1 MSTELPE
8 VVRAPAKLTVSLR
21 LTGVRDDGFHL
32 IDAEMVELELGDTLT
47 FRAGDALHLT
57 GPFAAGLPVDDT
69 NLVRQALR
77 QVGRVADVVVDKQI
91 PAQGGLGGGSADAA
105 AVLRWAG
112 CDDLSVAMALGAD
125 VAFCL
130 CGGRARVTG
139 IGEILEPM
147 PARAQ
152 QFILIT
158 PPLGVSTIAAY
169 RAWDVLGGP
178 VGDGVND
185 LEPAALL
192 VEPGLRRWRDVLT
205 EAAGR
210 PPTLAGSGATWFF
223 ADTTPEVDV
232 VRLALREA
240 GLQGATVVET
250 RSGRP

>member
-1 MSTELPE
+1 MSAELRE

-21 LTGVRDDGFHL
+21 LTGVRADGFHL
-32 IDAEMVELELGDTLT
+32 IDAEMVELELADTLT
-47 FRAGDALHLT
+47 FRAGDALRLT
-57 GPFAAGLPVDDT
+57 GPFATGLPVDDT
-69 NLVRQALR
+69 NLVHKALR

-105 AVLRWAG
+105 AVLRWAR
-112 CDDLSVAMALGAD
+112 CDDLGVAMALGAD

-130 CGGRARVTG
+130 RGGRARVTG
-139 IGEILEPM
+139 IGEVLEPL

-152 QFILIT
+152 QFLLIT

-192 VEPGLRRWRDVLT
+192 VEPRLRTWRDVLT

-232 VRLALREA
+232 VRLALGEA
-240 GLQGATVVET
+240 RLHGATVVET